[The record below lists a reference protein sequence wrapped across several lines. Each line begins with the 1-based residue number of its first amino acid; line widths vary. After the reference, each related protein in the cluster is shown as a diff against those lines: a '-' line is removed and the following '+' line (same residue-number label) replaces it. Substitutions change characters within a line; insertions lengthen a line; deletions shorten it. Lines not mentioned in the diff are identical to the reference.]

1 MAKIASVALTMAV
14 VLSILLVAR
23 GTGHTRGA
31 GNPREERAFRAGIE
45 MALVQMEEFGIF
57 DKDMKSELAKIDFH
71 HAYNTA
77 RARENTKKTI
87 FVATFVN
94 AMGMMERSGAVDK
107 SLYEQI
113 FPDGGK
119 TLTPELELALTHA
132 YQEAQHQE
140 EQGDAHPKHDL

>member
-1 MAKIASVALTMAV
+1 MAKIGSVALALAV

-23 GTGHTRGA
+23 GTGHHPRGD
-31 GNPREERAFRAGIE
+31 NPREEKAFRAGIE
-45 MALVQMEEFGIF
+45 TALVQMEEFGIF
-57 DKDMKSELAKIDFH
+57 DKDMKSELAKVDFH
-71 HAYNTA
+71 HAYNSA
-77 RARENTKKTI
+77 RAREHTKKTI

-94 AMGMMERSGAVDK
+94 TMGMMERSGAVDK

-132 YQEAQHQE
+132 YQEAQHH
-140 EQGDAHPKHDL
+140 EQGDGHPKHDL